1 MDVAPELVERL
12 ARQCRLEL
20 SPEELREAAEDLGRM
35 LGRMGAL
42 DRLDTS
48 GAEPMYRVSP
58 EVNVLRGD
66 EKAPPGRGRSCC
78 RRPLRRTTGHIWC
91 PGRWSEMGGMELAG
105 MTALELG
112 AAIRRGE
119 VSVPE
124 AVRAALDAVQARDGA
139 LNAFITVTARRALER
154 AERLQPGAKSARSP
168 LYGVPMAIK
177 DNICTRG

>member
-66 EKAPPGRGRSCC
+66 EKAPSWAREELLAQAPASDNGTYLV
-78 RRPLRRTTGHIWC
+78 PRTV
-91 PGRWSEMGGMELAG
+91 E
-105 MTALELG
+105 
-112 AAIRRGE
+112 
-119 VSVPE
+119 
-124 AVRAALDAVQARDGA
+124 
-139 LNAFITVTARRALER
+139 
-154 AERLQPGAKSARSP
+154 
-168 LYGVPMAIK
+168 
-177 DNICTRG
+177 